1 MIEIRTQEQALWLI
15 QQINNSDKSN
25 GNTLLSS
32 SQATEKIKSP
42 QYLSCIETRYKK
54 ERKHG
59 VFVSGN
65 IIQENMATLFI
76 IGNGFDLAH
85 GLSTSYFD
93 LKQYI
98 STKDAEVY
106 KQINEQL
113 FVGNQDLW
121 SSFECN
127 VGTKDDYFEQGLM
140 DIIQTTQDMADSMP
154 AGGDPMEGDVLIQK
168 ENNDYAIE
176 QAISQSLNSEYEK
189 FHFGDL
195 YDVFLSD
202 LKELLKA
209 ADIVS
214 LSKNRNA
221 IIEALI
227 TVSTNPKFITFNYTH
242 TLEHIYDVNKEDIMY
257 LHGELG
263 HTEILFGNQEEKI
276 TELESE
282 NFIETDKEY
291 EKYQKECD
299 DYNALS
305 PEERKNCNYYPETL
319 HDYLSYP
326 NLKGIDCSEYV
337 RQYNECKKQWIKHL
351 EVAKFEEF
359 IKPCDFDNIVILGHS
374 LGEVDIEYFRKLD
387 TRFPNAKWTVSVH
400 EVDGKTS
407 ITRTNIKTFFPQKKV
422 NFFNL

>member
-1 MIEIRTQEQALWLI
+1 
-15 QQINNSDKSN
+15 
-25 GNTLLSS
+25 
-32 SQATEKIKSP
+32 
-42 QYLSCIETRYKK
+42 
-54 ERKHG
+54 
-59 VFVSGN
+59 
-65 IIQENMATLFI
+65 MATLFI

-85 GLSTSYFD
+85 GLSTSYFN

-98 STKDAEVY
+98 SRKDAEVY
-106 KQINEQL
+106 RQVNEQL
-113 FVGNQDLW
+113 FIGNQDLW

-127 VGTKDDYFEQGLM
+127 VGTKDDYFEQGFM
-140 DIIQTTQDMADSMP
+140 DIIQITQDMTDSMP

-189 FHFGDL
+189 FNFDDL
-195 YDVFLSD
+195 YDVFLSH
-202 LKELLKA
+202 LEELLKA

-214 LSKNRNA
+214 LSKKRNA

-227 TVSTNPKFITFNYTH
+227 TASTNPKFITFNYTH
-242 TLEHIYDVNKEDIMY
+242 TLEHIYDINKEDILY

-263 HTEILFGNQEEKI
+263 HTEMLFGNQEKKI

-291 EKYQKECD
+291 EKYQKECA

-326 NLKGIDCSEYV
+326 NLKEIDLSEYV
-337 RQYNECKKQWIKHL
+337 RRYNECKKQWIKYL
-351 EVAKFEEF
+351 EVDKFEEF
-359 IKPCDFDNIVILGHS
+359 IKPCNFDNIVILGHS

-387 TRFPNAKWTVSVH
+387 THFPNAKWTVSVH
-400 EVDGKTS
+400 EVNGKTS
-407 ITRTNIKTFFPQKKV
+407 ITRTNIKTFFAQKKV